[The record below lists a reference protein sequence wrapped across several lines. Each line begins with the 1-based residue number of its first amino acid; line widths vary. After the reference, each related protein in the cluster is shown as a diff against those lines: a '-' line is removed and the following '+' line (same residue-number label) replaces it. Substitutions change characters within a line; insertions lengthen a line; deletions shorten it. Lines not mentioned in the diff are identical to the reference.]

1 MKVIL
6 SFSVL
11 LCVWF
16 PVKAQTGVGEYST
29 LNFPNAYTNTITT
42 GLYSGNFR
50 SGFIYQSSASINF
63 GMTGLKGTNFKFRW
77 LAHDNGAIDYSA
89 DTDQVMAL
97 DGYGNLNLKG
107 GLTINGNI
115 GIGMAPA
122 AEKLAIDMGATRG
135 GVNLLSDGDAN
146 AYMDLKFSV
155 KTTAGIAI
163 GKPFLWEASL
173 RKDGYF
179 SADITGPTLEFYAVR
194 QGSGYYAPL
203 LFKSNGDI
211 ILAGAQNATNGNVGI
226 GTTDTKGYKL
236 AVNGD
241 AIFTRVKVKAY
252 TAWPDFVFAPDYNLP
267 SLSAVDAYIKQ
278 HKHLPD
284 MPSEKE
290 VKEQGLDLGEM
301 NKKLLQKVEELTLY
315 ILQQDAQLKRHEQEI
330 LQLKS
335 SIEKR

>member
-1 MKVIL
+1 MMKVIL

-16 PVKAQTGVGEYST
+16 PAKAQTATYST
-29 LNFPNAYTNTITT
+29 LNFPNNYVNTITT

-50 SGFIYQSSASINF
+50 SGFIYQSSGSINF
-63 GMTGLKGTNFKFRW
+63 GLTGLKTTNFRFRW
-77 LAHDNGAIDYSA
+77 LAHDNGAIDYET
-89 DTDQVMAL
+89 DTDQVMLL

-107 GLTINGNI
+107 SLT
-115 GIGMAPA
+115 
-122 AEKLAIDMGATRG
+122 
-135 GVNLLSDGDAN
+135 
-146 AYMDLKFSV
+146 
-155 KTTAGIAI
+155 
-163 GKPFLWEASL
+163 
-173 RKDGYF
+173 
-179 SADITGPTLEFYAVR
+179 
-194 QGSGYYAPL
+194 
-203 LFKSNGDI
+203 
-211 ILAGAQNATNGNVGI
+211 TNGNVGI

-241 AIFTRVKVKAY
+241 AIFTRIKVKAY
-252 TAWPDFVFAPDYNLP
+252 TTWPDFVFAPDYDLP
-267 SLSAVDAYIKQ
+267 ALSEVDAFIKQ

-290 VKEQGLDLGEM
+290 VNEQGQDLGEM

-315 ILQQDAQLKRHEQEI
+315 ILKQDAQLKRHEQEI